1 MADKK
6 LLEKINKIKENP
18 GTLFGL
24 IYPYILVIILGI
36 GIFYLAHEGNVAQ
49 QNVPA
54 RIAPFPVVGDLKL
67 EQPKSISPVNVKEL
81 SISTGAQIE
90 KGKQIFNTTCA
101 ACHGENGTGTG
112 PGSVGLNPTPRN
124 FTKSGGWLNGET
136 ISGIFTTLEEG
147 IPNSAMI
154 AYDFLKPED
163 KFALA
168 HYIRSKFIKDPP
180 KDSESDL
187 STLDMLYK
195 LSEGKETKGQIP
207 TESAMKLMIEEKSG
221 KIEKV
226 DAAFSQI
233 NKGQKDNASLL
244 LNKVTDNLHLAL
256 SALENSNKWRGNKD
270 SFLSFVTVNVNQNG
284 FNGKVFN
291 LTADEWD
298 NLYKYLNQIL

>member
-1 MADKK
+1 MLDKK
-6 LLEKINKIKENP
+6 YLEKINKIKEIP

-24 IYPYILVIILGI
+24 VYPYILVIILGI
-36 GIFYLAHEGNVAQ
+36 GIFYLANEGYVAQ
-49 QNVPA
+49 QNIPA
-54 RIAPFPVVGDLKL
+54 RIAPIPVVGDLKI
-67 EQPKSISPVNVKEL
+67 EQPKSIPPVDVKEL
-81 SISTGAQIE
+81 SIPTGALIE
-90 KGKQIFNTTCA
+90 KGKQIFITTCA

-112 PGSVGLNPTPRN
+112 PGSIGLNPAPRN
-124 FTKSGGWLNGET
+124 FTDPAGWINGEK
-136 ISGIFTTLEEG
+136 ISGIYTTLEEG

-154 AYDFLKPED
+154 AYDFLNPED
-163 KFALA
+163 KFSLA
-168 HYIRSKFIKDPP
+168 HYIRSEFIKDPP

-195 LSEGKETKGQIP
+195 LSEGKETQGQIP
-207 TESAMKLMIEEKSG
+207 TESAMKLMVEENSV

-226 DAAFSQI
+226 DAVFSQI
-233 NKGQKDNASLL
+233 NKDQKNNSSLL
-244 LNKVTDNLHLAL
+244 LYKVTDDLHLAL

-284 FNGKVFN
+284 FNGKVFD